1 MTNEFYQSGEVGLV
15 RIESTDHDYETL
27 DKYNQGYVDPQA
39 PQPYK
44 EINELKKKLS
54 QPPSPSHSSHHCHQL
69 VAVGTL
75 IALCM
80 PLSHLMILLMKN
92 KEQKHLSHNLL
103 LQEVLYKLQM
113 RKRKDML
120 LVNCKTVG

>member
-1 MTNEFYQSGEVGLV
+1 MTNEFYQSSEVGLV

-39 PQPYK
+39 PQP
-44 EINELKKKLS
+44 
-54 QPPSPSHSSHHCHQL
+54 PSPSHSSHHCHQL

-80 PLSHLMILLMKN
+80 PLLHLMILLMKN

-113 RKRKDML
+113 RKRKDVVGEL
-120 LVNCKTVG
+120 QDSGINLAYATVR